1 MSFPADVRC
10 AWRSVARSPGS
21 TLIIATVLALGVGAN
36 TAVLTLVN
44 AVVWKQ
50 LPFRDPQ
57 RLVSV
62 WSRRSDRDK
71 APLSIPD
78 FQDFR
83 ASGSLDDMAAFA
95 LWGANLGGKE
105 GPERLQGL
113 RSTANVFRVLG
124 VAALRGRTLV
134 PEDDAPGAPRVI
146 VLSHGLWQRRFGA
159 DPDLIGKTLSLN
171 GASYMVVGILPREF
185 FFLGRQADFVV
196 PLVPMADPR
205 RVDRG
210 DHFLAGVGRLKG
222 NAALSLAEE
231 QLTSIAQEL
240 QTKYP
245 STNTKNTGVRLIDL
259 NQEVVGDFRSW
270 LFVLAGAAGV
280 LLLMTC
286 SSLANLSLTLALE
299 RRRELAIR
307 MSLGAGGAAILRQ
320 LLGESVLK
328 SLFGGALAIAIALGG
343 VRLLV
348 LLSPAALP
356 RLSEVQIDGRS
367 LALNMALAILS
378 GVLIGLL
385 PAMRLS
391 RCELAHEI
399 RAGSRSVT
407 EGGAGL
413 WMRGVLSGAQIAFS
427 LMLLISAGL
436 LLHSFVRLQAV
447 RPGFEPSRGLVMR
460 LALMQQPFP
469 TTDAIAVFYSELR
482 RRLQALPGVSAAG
495 AVSILPMSGLLG
507 RADFTVNGS
516 PPRSVADTPSAN
528 YRIAGTGYFS
538 AMKIQVVRGRDFTE
552 SDTAHSLKVA
562 VVNETLAKRLL
573 GGVSG
578 ALGAHLRIEGF
589 GSGEVGIVGVVGD
602 VRQVSLADE
611 PGPDLYLPYTQ
622 APPGALGVLR
632 NNMFWVIRSGQE
644 PSSLSGAARRAVL
657 SMNKD
662 VAVSSTMELPQY
674 VGASIALRRFN
685 LFLLAA
691 FAASAMLLAVVAV
704 YGVVSHAVARRTRE
718 MGLRIALGA
727 QRIDV
732 LKLVIGQGLILM
744 LCGVGVGLA
753 ASAGATRLLSG
764 LLYQTKPF
772 DWTVFASAS
781 GLLIATGLLA
791 SYIPANRATSVDPLV
806 ALRQE

>member
-1 MSFPADVRC
+1 MVLSADLRS

-21 TLIIATVLALGVGAN
+21 TLIVATILALGVGAN

-62 WSRRSDRDK
+62 WSRRLDRDK

-83 ASGSLDDMAAFA
+83 ASASLEDIAAFA
-95 LWGANLGGKE
+95 LWGANLGGE
-105 GPERLQGL
+105 GEPERLQGV

-124 VAALRGRTLV
+124 VDAFRGRTLV
-134 PEDDAPGAPRVI
+134 PEDDSPGNQRVV
-146 VLSHGLWQRRFGA
+146 VLSHGFWQRRFGA

-171 GASYMVVGILPREF
+171 GDSYMVVGVLPREF

-196 PLVPMADPR
+196 PLVPMTDPGR
-205 RVDRG
+205 LDRG
-210 DHFLAGVGRLKG
+210 DHFLSGVGRLKG
-222 NAALSLAEE
+222 NAALRLAEE
-231 QLTSIAQEL
+231 RMTSIAQQL
-240 QTKYP
+240 QRAYP
-245 STNTKNTGVRLIDL
+245 STNAKNTGVRLVDL
-259 NQEVVGDFRSW
+259 SQEVVGDFRSW

-286 SSLANLSLTLALE
+286 SSLANLSLTLASE
-299 RRRELAIR
+299 RQHELAIR
-307 MSLGAGGAAILRQ
+307 MSLGAGRAALLRQ
-320 LLGESVLK
+320 LLSESVLK
-328 SLFGGALAIAIALGG
+328 SLFGGALAIAIAFGG

-356 RLSEVQIDGRS
+356 RLNEVQIDGRS
-367 LALNMALAILS
+367 LTLNMTLAILS

-391 RCELAHEI
+391 RCELANEI

-407 EGGAGL
+407 DAGAGL

-427 LMLLISAGL
+427 LILLISAGL
-436 LLHSFVRLQAV
+436 LLRSFLRLQAV
-447 RPGFEPSRGLVMR
+447 HPGFEPSRALVMR
-460 LALMQQPFP
+460 LALMQPSFP
-469 TTDAIAVFYSELR
+469 TPDTIAIFGSELQR
-482 RRLQALPGVSAAG
+482 RVQALPGVSAAG

-516 PPRSVADTPSAN
+516 PPRSVEDTPSAN
-528 YRIAGTGYFS
+528 YRIAGPGYFS
-538 AMKIQVVRGRDFTE
+538 AMKIQVISGRDFTE
-552 SDTAHSLKVA
+552 TDTAHSLRVA

-573 GGVSG
+573 RGVSE

-589 GSGEVGIVGVVGD
+589 GSGEVEIVGVVAD
-602 VRQVSLADE
+602 VRQVGLADE

-622 APPGALGVLR
+622 APPGALGILR

-644 PSSLSGAARRAVL
+644 PSILSGAARRAVY

-662 VAVSSTMELPQY
+662 VAVYSTMELSQY

-727 QRIDV
+727 QPIDV
-732 LKLVIGQGLILM
+732 LKLVVGQGLILM

-753 ASAGATRLLSG
+753 ASMGATRFLSG
-764 LLYQTKPF
+764 LLYETKPF
-772 DWTVFASAS
+772 DWMVFASAS
-781 GLLIATGLLA
+781 GLLVVTGLLA
-791 SYIPANRATSVDPLV
+791 SYIPANRATRVDPLV